1 MRPLHITKSVES
13 PVSYKLTSVY
23 FQLLILKHGILFS
36 NSSSTNRFLLL
47 HSHFYTGIPS
57 HYIHH
62 FIVKGSS
69 SPFPVANTHP
79 QLLLKLHPDFGV
91 CHIHLP
97 SVPCD
102 NFSIFFTQ
110 GLDLEC
116 IARAKLS
123 IIQTHFSHSLVYH
136 DLMLR
141 YILYIQKNPHAA
153 TPVTEIRII
162 MQQMSSSD
170 DILLWTL
177 FIMLQIA

>member
-1 MRPLHITKSVES
+1 MRPLHITKSVEC
-13 PVSYKLTSVY
+13 
-23 FQLLILKHGILFS
+23 LISSHQSTFSCLFS
-36 NSSSTNRFLLL
+36 NMEFYFLTVLLQIGSYFCTAISTQESLHIIYTTLLL
-47 HSHFYTGIPS
+47 NKP
-57 HYIHH
+57 
-62 FIVKGSS
+62 S

-102 NFSIFFTQ
+102 TLSVFVPQ

-123 IIQTHFSHSLVYH
+123 IIQTHFSHSLVHH

-141 YILYIQKNPHAA
+141 YLLYIQK
-153 TPVTEIRII
+153 TL
-162 MQQMSSSD
+162 MQLPQ
-170 DILLWTL
+170 
-177 FIMLQIA
+177 

>member
-1 MRPLHITKSVES
+1 MQCLWHPVLHFQSAEDILRKIPAWLPLQIQNTSPPVLEEDSRLSQTKANDSVGGWLMRPLHITKSVES

-102 NFSIFFTQ
+102 NFSIFFT
-110 GLDLEC
+110 
-116 IARAKLS
+116 
-123 IIQTHFSHSLVYH
+123 
-136 DLMLR
+136 
-141 YILYIQKNPHAA
+141 
-153 TPVTEIRII
+153 
-162 MQQMSSSD
+162 
-170 DILLWTL
+170 
-177 FIMLQIA
+177 